1 MGNSIEKALQEAVE
15 KAETSED
22 TATQELSGRM
32 KKLMARKINQQR
44 RKRGG
49 PLPKSLRKQK

>member
-1 MGNSIEKALQEAVE
+1 MGNSIEKALQEAVA

-44 RKRGG
+44 RKRSG

>member
-44 RKRGG
+44 RKRAG
-49 PLPKSLRKQK
+49 PLPKSLRRQK

>member
-1 MGNSIEKALQEAVE
+1 MGTSIEKALQEAVE

-32 KKLMARKINQQR
+32 KKLMARKLNLQR
-44 RKRGG
+44 RKRSG
-49 PLPKSLRKQK
+49 PLPKTLRRQK